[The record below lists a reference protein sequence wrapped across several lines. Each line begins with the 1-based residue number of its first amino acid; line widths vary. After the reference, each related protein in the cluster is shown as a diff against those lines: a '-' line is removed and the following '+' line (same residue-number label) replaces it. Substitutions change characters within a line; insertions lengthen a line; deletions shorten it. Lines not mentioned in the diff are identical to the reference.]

1 MKMRVLWL
9 LGLLL
14 AVAIVAR
21 WWLGVG
27 SIEHVPEATHPAQ
40 SSLASPPPEPMREGD
55 MGVERTPAPP
65 EPDASSKG
73 AELEAAA
80 FSGRVMDFAGNPVS
94 AVAVELRGG
103 SETKTCSSD
112 SAGSFEVELTSG
124 NWILEARHADFDRHI
139 EIVEWVD
146 TSRAPPHEIR
156 LRAIRLVGIRFV
168 DEHGAPLPATLAQ
181 TRVELR
187 PRVVAFE
194 ADDAG
199 VAPLEHT
206 ASLRFLTKTEL
217 KAESPKDWHAGL
229 HVPFGRV
236 CLAQATCLGVVGP
249 LTRIFP
255 NDPVVQLTLPID
267 PLAARLAS
275 VEIRLVDAETQAP
288 LPNVHVSL
296 VPPEGGNRIGP
307 TDSDGRA
314 SFVGVSPGFVTFSV
328 WARGYAT
335 LDRGLGLEPGTSVS
349 VEFALERAQQIH
361 GVARYEDGTPFASRA
376 LHYFELK
383 AIQEPKFRIASS
395 SIRTDEEGRFT
406 IWNTTSQPLIVVPDV
421 SKVAGARTA
430 TLVRPDAAN
439 EVIVRAEQR
448 LCFASDRLAP
458 AGLELRCMVLD
469 AAGYP
474 VAQWRQR
481 SPVADCWKL
490 ASGTYRVEW
499 AYESG
504 APQSVNVEVPATG
517 ALHFPLH
524 VDAPKGSSGR

>member
-1 MKMRVLWL
+1 MKLRALCL
-9 LGLLL
+9 CGLLVL
-14 AVAIVAR
+14 AAIVAR
-21 WWLGVG
+21 WWRGA
-27 SIEHVPEATHPAQ
+27 EANEPTPEGMLPVQASTVQ
-40 SSLASPPPEPMREGD
+40 SPPP
-55 MGVERTPAPP
+55 VESDENARVEATPAVREATETVTEDST
-65 EPDASSKG
+65 EPVP
-73 AELEAAA
+73 
-80 FSGRVMDFAGNPVS
+80 FSGRVLDLLGNPVN
-94 AVAVELRGG
+94 AVALELRGA
-103 SETKTCSSD
+103 SETKSCSSD
-112 SAGSFEVELTSG
+112 ASGSFEVELASG
-124 NWILEARHADFDRHI
+124 VWLLDARHADFERHV
-139 EIVEWVD
+139 EIVEWID
-146 TSRAPPHEIR
+146 TSRARPHEIR

-168 DEHGAPLPATLAQ
+168 DEHGDPLPATLPE

-187 PRVVAFE
+187 PRALAFE

-199 VAPLEHT
+199 AAPLEHT

-217 KAESPKDWHAGL
+217 KAENPKDWHAGL
-229 HVPFGRV
+229 HVPYGRV

-275 VEIRLVDAETQAP
+275 VEVRLVDAETQAP
-288 LPNVHVSL
+288 LPNVNVSL

-307 TDSDGRA
+307 TDGDGRA
-314 SFVGVSPGFVTFSV
+314 SFVGVSPGFVAFSV

-349 VEFALERAQQIH
+349 VEFALELAQQIH
-361 GVARYEDGTPFASRA
+361 GVARYEDGTPFASRG

-383 AIQEPKFRIASS
+383 VIQEPKFRIARS

-517 ALHFPLH
+517 VLHLPLH
-524 VDAPKGSSGR
+524 VEAPKGSSGR